1 MEIQHLK
8 GLNMTTPNY
17 KRTRFACYFS
27 YLAMSSIF
35 VLPPMLFV
43 TFHDMYKISYT
54 LLGTLVLVN
63 FCTQLGIDL
72 IFTFFSKFFNI
83 KLTVRLM
90 PLVTCLGF
98 ICYSVL
104 PNVFPQYAYL
114 GLVLGTIIFSVSAGL
129 AEVLLS
135 PLVAA
140 MPSDNPEK
148 DMSMLHSLYG
158 WGVVTNVIIAS
169 VFFLVF
175 GTENWMYL
183 TLILALL
190 PVISSILFFISPM
203 PDMDVSSSEKSGIKW
218 GKAII
223 LCVLCIFLGSAA
235 ENTMTNWISGF
246 MENALQLPKAMGDIL
261 GLAVFALLLAVTRS
275 VYAKF
280 TPSITKTLLAGMIG
294 SAFCYIVIGVSGN
307 VIISFISC
315 ILVGIFSS
323 MLWPGTLLLMEEKVP
338 NPGVAAFALMAAG
351 GDLGASVAPQML
363 GIVVD
368 KVSESAFATSL
379 SQTTSMA
386 TDEIGLKVGMLLASV
401 FPILGIG
408 LLIYIMKSLKVKAN

>member
-1 MEIQHLK
+1 
-8 GLNMTTPNY
+8 MTTPNY
-17 KRTRFACYFS
+17 KKTRFACYFS

-72 IFTFFSKFFNI
+72 IFTFLSKFFNI

-90 PLVTCLGF
+90 PLVTSLGF
-98 ICYSVL
+98 VCYAVL

-169 VFFLVF
+169 VFFLLF

-183 TLILALL
+183 TIGLAIL

-203 PDMDVSSSEKSGIKW
+203 PNMDVSSNEKGGVKW

-261 GLAVFALLLAVTRS
+261 GLAVFALLLAVTRG

-280 TPSITKTLLAGMIG
+280 TPNITKTLLAGMIG
-294 SAFCYIVIGVSGN
+294 AAVCYVIIGVSGN
-307 VIISFISC
+307 VIISFIAC
-315 ILVGIFSS
+315 ILVGVFSS
-323 MLWPGTLLLMEEKVP
+323 MLWPGTLILMEEKVP

-368 KVSESAFATSL
+368 KVSESAFAISL
-379 SQTTSMA
+379 SQATSMA
-386 TDEIGLKVGMLLASV
+386 TDEIGLKVGMLLASL
-401 FPILGIG
+401 FPILGIA
-408 LLIYIMKSLKVKAN
+408 LLAYIMKTLKTKAK

>member
-1 MEIQHLK
+1 ME
-8 GLNMTTPNY
+8 TPNY
-17 KRTRFACYFS
+17 KKTRFACFFS

-43 TFHDMYKISYT
+43 TFHDMYNISYT

-83 KLTVRLM
+83 KLTIRLM
-90 PLVTCLGF
+90 PLVTSLGF
-98 ICYSVL
+98 ICYAVL
-104 PNVFPQYAYL
+104 PNVLPQYAYL

-140 MPSDNPEK
+140 MPSENPER

-169 VFFLVF
+169 AFYLVF

-183 TLILALL
+183 TLGLSVL
-190 PVISSILFFISPM
+190 PVISSILFFFSPM
-203 PDMDVSSSEKSGIKW
+203 PDMDVSSNEKGGVKW

-223 LCVLCIFLGSAA
+223 LCVICIFLGSAA

-246 MENALQLPKAMGDIL
+246 MENALQLPKALGDIL
-261 GLAVFALLLAVTRS
+261 GLAVFALLLAVTRGL
-275 VYAKF
+275 YARF
-280 TPSITKTLLAGMIG
+280 TPNISKTLLVSMIG
-294 SAFCYIVIGVSGN
+294 AAVCYVVIGISGN
-307 VIISFISC
+307 VIISFLAC
-315 ILVGIFSS
+315 TLVGIFSA
-323 MLWPGTLLLMEEKVP
+323 MLWPGTLILMEEKVL

-363 GIVVD
+363 GIIVD
-368 KVSESAFATSL
+368 KVSESAFAINL

-386 TDEIGLKVGMLLASV
+386 TDEIGLKVGMLIASV

-408 LLIYIMKSLKVKAN
+408 LLIYIMKTLKTSKE